1 MADGNQNPQGQVP
14 VPQQPVAPAPI
25 KVGRGIP
32 GGGQAQQTYNEQ
44 QNAYQKAITT
54 NSYNSL
60 NQNQHYALQSIYNN
74 YPSAFKNPG
83 MIMDLVK
90 NTGPMQGVHIQDAT
104 NALKFMALY
113 DKFNSTWYTGQNPTG
128 ATGQIWNAAKAGW
141 SGLTTLKNWKNVGPE
156 IVNLGTHTWD
166 NFHNYI
172 TNGVHKYGLGGFF
185 THEGSVYGKSFVS
198 AAGGLAK
205 GIGGL
210 VERAGKSIMEL
221 NGFGGVA
228 GYEDLG
234 KTLLNL
240 GQNFNPWSDKNA
252 YQMTAHVLAYYE
264 SMVKQKGIMYALGN
278 IGPSLALIGATA
290 GAGSAAVAGFDA
302 TAAAEAAA
310 TAAEEAAMATETGA
324 AGFDMATTAANAT
337 KEIEAANA
345 AQATQASKVFTIMQ
359 KLSEHGNPLGYMYRG
374 AKGFTK
380 MTGGARANALYQ
392 LVQAQAKHS
401 DAKLWQQTGDLGVH
415 DANGKPVDLG
425 RATMEFFAGKQDQGV
440 FFSASSGIVDLW
452 AEFIGTD
459 PVGALGTKISSAR
472 TVGLA
477 PRLARRLDEFSH
489 TAELAVERQ
498 TKLGKLI
505 EKGGG
510 SQTLGNLSVYFK
522 GLGVTSGD
530 TLRQLAVR
538 PYVRRA
544 LTFMATH
551 NSGEIGTM
559 FKAGKQSNTFSP
571 YVLKQLGDAKTE
583 EEVLNILAPLADG
596 QGLAL
601 VHAPSMGMYSWMRQT
616 AADSILSKQSLL
628 SADISII
635 NRWKNTKWSK
645 DGPDVKVDDPI
656 WVGVVDAGL
665 RARSSFRLWVAKQ
678 LAGKPMY
685 YSSVLKGFET
695 DRIIMEDA
703 NESIP
708 AIRQLAIGA
717 MMPREVVNA
726 MTDYLTQALADG
738 GTEAFSQAYREVVY
752 HMVMRRAVSGLN
764 RAEYD
769 LVAKDLEGSIQEEI
783 YRMLGFDG
791 GSVKAHYGA
800 NGASDIGNIEDMEDI
815 KGINSHAAIVDSQL
829 SDMKIPQVRDLN
841 NLSTFINETI
851 IRMTNQI
858 GNLHDINLSEDTV
871 RALALD
877 KGLEVSHTNKWHDPI
892 HEMRL
897 NRDTNAAHV
906 SGLTAGRKQVTDAI
920 KEIMEGPGK
929 PHEKFAAAY
938 KKVAEIQKS
947 ADLKVKEETRFLD
960 DSYVNANEPVA
971 KDLTKAGN
979 TSTRQNV
986 DYFRG
991 VLNAAH
997 DQMMSFNVLMLR
1009 DPGMGS
1015 DVKRLFSIKR
1025 LNKIG
1030 ESKLTPEEWAV
1041 SRAGIKYDANE
1052 EKIQAQFVKEITAQ
1066 RGTRS
1071 GLRTNWQVIVD
1082 GMNRSL
1088 SLVFVPLALLSGR
1101 WAMHVGVSEATL
1113 NALRVGGFNLFDAR
1127 LAASI
1132 VRHEN
1137 QTAVLMGRLKQQGD
1151 LKSITADLA
1160 KNVFHQD
1167 YKGASKSATTLLSH
1181 NRILIRNVTAGV
1193 LTGIEK
1199 SMIKGWDSEKL
1210 GRLVEDTAGVIMRHS
1225 GHLPLGVHAQND
1237 VSITDPFSGLQ
1248 GEITDV
1254 YRVDAANRLV
1264 KTKASVG
1271 DHHTYNNLHDH
1282 GYARSMVQQM
1292 VRLVDDKLS
1301 FAASKRLRELIEEP
1315 TISGMF
1321 GVKKG
1326 SLEWFNETRVRLSE
1340 EVYKD
1345 VLQMKP
1351 AELSRYRAS
1360 ELVIS
1365 DPKLSAWSLDM
1376 REAIKDKGPDALVP
1390 GREAEGIT
1398 YEMAFKE
1405 AALKDFATR
1414 TATNVLNTVTGTSS
1428 NKWRLHTDLLDM
1440 IIHNQIPTEKEMN
1453 AILGDKKLYAPKD
1466 IPGREVNAAN
1476 WTTAASYKNFVRRL
1490 SEVGHEKVLGPIVN
1504 WMVRDPLFAL
1514 EYHNQMEL
1522 ARELIKAR
1530 QLNVDNAE
1538 VWAENQAIQRMI
1550 RFVHNPKDKTFFEA
1564 NMRVAAPFYFAQ
1576 NQAWRRAFRMGAVDM
1591 GAFEKYL
1598 KMSLGVTNYVAIQ
1611 NQAGTSPKMVIPGTQ
1626 WLGGMFGLDFNLT
1639 GGPGSV
1645 NSMVPTGDMGGI
1657 MGTLGTIVRPAFG
1670 PYVTTPLKLLK
1681 DLKFPH
1687 EEWANNI
1694 VKNIIGEYANNSTMQ
1709 QNLLPSSTL
1718 NGMLQIMDDV
1728 VFKNH
1733 NGTVASVENQI
1744 ITDLSEQMHKKF
1756 RDEVESYLSRSD
1768 KWNSYDKGTREHLI
1782 KSVSNTLF
1790 ANWTADNAAQA
1801 KFLEEAHSKAVMM
1814 IATKTILN
1822 FFSPLALSLNATYSG
1837 LGDLDKIM
1845 AEKNKDGTPK
1855 YTAYEAMD
1863 EYNKRHPNNIYDLT
1877 AHTSSPYGHFD
1888 ETKFT
1893 FDFVEQNMGF
1903 VNKYKYASAMI
1914 PDRTS
1919 PQDAHAASL
1928 EMRLGLRARMTPDE
1942 MIVQRDITTGN
1953 DWYYNDARFYMLQNP
1968 MYSYDGKTL
1977 NGEGIKVMGDM
1988 AKGYGKLNPSW
1999 YASFKG
2005 EEKNS
2010 NALKVYDEMNK
2021 MLQDPEVLGPL
2032 NGKGGKIIIPPE
2044 QYMQFV
2050 ALNKIY
2056 DASASQINAE
2066 YKVNPSAASE
2076 MQNRLY
2082 ETLLAVSKLKEFS
2095 LASYYITSCL
2105 LKMPTVFVPAR

>member
-1 MADGNQNPQGQVP
+1 MSDGKVTPVP
-14 VPQQPVAPAPI
+14 VPQKPVAPAPI

-32 GGGQAQQTYNEQ
+32 GGGQVQQTYNDE
-44 QNAYQKAITT
+44 QNAYQKAVTT
-54 NSYNSL
+54 NSYNAL

-83 MIMDLVK
+83 MVMGLV
-90 NTGPMQGVHIQDAT
+90 NGTGPMKGVSVQDAT

-113 DKFNSTWYTGQNPTG
+113 DKMNSEWYTGKNPTG
-128 ATGQIWNAAKAGW
+128 FTGQIWNAAKAGW
-141 SGLTTLKNWKNVGPE
+141 SGVTTLKNWKNVGPE
-156 IVNLGTHTWD
+156 LVNIGTHTWH
-166 NFHNYI
+166 NFDNYI
-172 TNGVHKYGLGGFF
+172 TNGVHKYGVGGFL

-210 VERAGKSIMEL
+210 VARGAKSMSELAGY
-221 NGFGGVA
+221 GGVA

-252 YQMTAHVLAYYE
+252 YQMTAHILAYYE
-264 SMVKQKGIMYALGN
+264 SMVKQKGVMYALGN
-278 IGPSLALIGATA
+278 IAPSIALIGLTA
-290 GAGSAAVAGFDA
+290 GAGSGAVAGVDA
-302 TAAAEAAA
+302 AS
-310 TAAEEAAMATETGA
+310 AAEEAALATETGA
-324 AGFDMATTAANAT
+324 PGFDMATTAANAT
-337 KEIEAANA
+337 REIEAANA
-345 AQATQASKVFTIMQ
+345 SQAAQASKVFSIMS
-359 KLSEHGNPLGYMYRG
+359 KLNEHGNPLSYMYRG
-374 AKGFTK
+374 TKGLARL
-380 MTGGARANALYQ
+380 TGGARANVMYQ
-392 LVQAQAKHS
+392 LVQAQAKKN
-401 DAKLWQQTGDLGVH
+401 DATLWAQTGDLGVH

-440 FFSASSGIVDLW
+440 FFSASSGVVDLW
-452 AEFIGTD
+452 AKFIGTD
-459 PVGALGTKISSAR
+459 PVGALGTKISSMR

-477 PRLARRLDEFSH
+477 PNLARRLDEFSH
-489 TAELAVERQ
+489 TADLAVERG

-505 EKGGG
+505 EQGGG
-510 SQTLGNLSVYFK
+510 SKTLGNLSVYFK
-522 GLGVTSGD
+522 GLGITSGD
-530 TLRQLAVR
+530 MLRQMAVR

-544 LTFMATH
+544 LKYMATH

-571 YVLKQLGDAKTE
+571 YILKKLGDAKTE
-583 EEVLNILAPLADG
+583 EEVLNVLAPLADG
-596 QGLAL
+596 QNIAL
-601 VHAPSMGMYSWMRQT
+601 THAPSMGMYSWMRQT
-616 AADSILSKQSLL
+616 AAESILSKQVLL
-628 SADISII
+628 SSDISII
-635 NRWKNTKWSK
+635 NKYKNTKWTK
-645 DGPDVKVDDPI
+645 DGPKVKVDDPI

-665 RARSSFRLWVAKQ
+665 RARASFRLWLAKQ

-703 NESIP
+703 NEAIP

-717 MMPREVVNA
+717 LMPREVVNA

-738 GTEAFSQAYREVVY
+738 GTEAFAQAYREVVY
-752 HMVMRRAVSGLN
+752 HMVMRRAISGLN

-769 LVAKDLEGSIQEEI
+769 LIAKDLELTIHEEI
-783 YRMLGFDG
+783 YRLLGFDG
-791 GSVKAHYGA
+791 GSVKGHYGA
-800 NGASDIGNIEDMEDI
+800 NGRSDIGNTEDMENI
-815 KGINSHAAIVDSQL
+815 KAISAHAAIVDSQL

-858 GNLHDINLSEDTV
+858 GNLHDINLAEDTV

-877 KGLEVSHTNKWHDPI
+877 KGLEISHTNKWHDPI

-897 NRDTNAAHV
+897 NTDKNAAHV
-906 SGLTAGRKQVTDAI
+906 SGLAAGRKQVVDAL
-920 KEIMEGPGK
+920 KEIMNGPGK
-929 PHEKFAAAY
+929 THEKFAAAY
-938 KKVAEIQKS
+938 KKVAEIQKD
-947 ADLKVKEETRFLD
+947 AEFKVQQTREFLD
-960 DSYVNANEPVA
+960 DSYVTANEPIT
-971 KDLTKAGN
+971 KEFTKAGN
-979 TSTRQNV
+979 AATNQSV
-986 DYFRG
+986 DYLRG

-1015 DVKRLFSIKR
+1015 DVKGLFRMKR

-1030 ESKLTPEEWAV
+1030 ESKLTPEQWAV
-1041 SRAGIKYDANE
+1041 SRAGIKYDKEAENV
-1052 EKIQAQFVKEITAQ
+1052 QAQFIREITAQ
-1066 RGTRS
+1066 RATRS
-1071 GLRTNWQVIVD
+1071 GLRSNWQVIVD

-1113 NALRVGGFNLFDAR
+1113 NALRMGGFNLFDAR

-1151 LKSITADLA
+1151 LKSIVADLA
-1160 KNVFHQD
+1160 KKGFHQD

-1199 SMIKGWDSEKL
+1199 GMIKGWDSEKL

-1225 GHLPLGVHAQND
+1225 GQLPLGVHAQND
-1237 VSITDPFSGLQ
+1237 VSITDPWAGLQ

-1254 YRVDAANRLV
+1254 HRVDAANRLI

-1292 VRLVDDKLS
+1292 ARLIDDKLS
-1301 FAASKRLRELIEEP
+1301 MFAGNKLKELLDEP

-1326 SLEWFNETRVRLSE
+1326 SLEWFNETRVRVAE
-1340 EVYKD
+1340 EVHKE
-1345 VLQMKP
+1345 VLKMNP
-1351 AELSRYRAS
+1351 AELARYRAS

-1376 REAIKDKGPDALVP
+1376 RSAIKEKGPDALVP
-1390 GREAEGIT
+1390 GREAEGVT

-1414 TATNVLNTVTGTSS
+1414 TTTNVMNTVTGVSE
-1428 NKWRLHTDLLDM
+1428 NKWKLHTDLLDM
-1440 IIHNQIPTEKEMN
+1440 ILRNEIPTEKDMN
-1453 AILGDKKLYAPKD
+1453 AILGGKKLFAPKD

-1490 SEVGHEKVLGPIVN
+1490 SEVGHDKVLGPIVN

-1522 ARELIKAR
+1522 ARELIKTR
-1530 QLNVDNAE
+1530 QLNDVNAE

-1576 NQAWRRAFRMGAVDM
+1576 NQAWRRAFRMGAVDL

-1611 NQAGTSPKMVIPGTQ
+1611 NEAGTSPKMVIPGTQ

-1657 MGTLGTIVRPAFG
+1657 MGTLGTIVRPTFG
-1670 PYVTTPLKLLK
+1670 PYVTTPLKLIK
-1681 DLKFPH
+1681 DLRFPH

-1709 QNLLPSSTL
+1709 ENLLPSSTL

-1744 ITDLSEQMHKKF
+1744 ITDMSEQMHKQF
-1756 RDEVESYLSRSD
+1756 RDTVESYLSQSD
-1768 KWNSYDKGTREHLI
+1768 KWSSYDKGTREHLI
-1782 KSVSNTLF
+1782 RSVSNTMF

-1801 KFLEEAHSKAVMM
+1801 KFLEQAHSSAVMM
-1814 IATKTILN
+1814 IVTKTILN
-1822 FFSPLALSLNATYSG
+1822 FFSPVALSLNATYSG
-1837 LGDLDKIM
+1837 LADLDKIM

-1863 EYNKRHPNNIYDLT
+1863 EYNKRHPDNIYDLT
-1877 AHTSSPYGHFD
+1877 AHTSTPFGHFD
-1888 ETKFT
+1888 ETKAT
-1893 FDFVEQNMGF
+1893 FNFVEQNMGF
-1903 VNKYKYASAMI
+1903 VNKYKFASAMI

-1919 PQDAHAASL
+1919 PQDANAASL

-1977 NGEGIKVMGDM
+1977 NGEGIKALGDM
-1988 AKGYGKLNPSW
+1988 AKGFGKLNPNW

-2005 EEKNS
+2005 EEKGNT
-2010 NALKVYDEMNK
+2010 ALKVYDEMNK
-2021 MLQDPEVLGPL
+2021 MLKDPEVLNPL
-2032 NGKGGKIIIPPE
+2032 EGKGGKIIVPPE
-2044 QYMQFV
+2044 QYMQFI
-2050 ALNKIY
+2050 ALNEIY
-2056 DASASQINAE
+2056 NTQATAINAT
-2066 YKVNPSAASE
+2066 YKTNPTAASD
-2076 MQNRLY
+2076 MQNKLY
-2082 ETLLAVSKLKEFS
+2082 ETLLAVSQLKQFS
-2095 LASYYITSCL
+2095 LVSYYITSCL
-2105 LKMPTVFVPAR
+2105 LKMPTIFVPGR